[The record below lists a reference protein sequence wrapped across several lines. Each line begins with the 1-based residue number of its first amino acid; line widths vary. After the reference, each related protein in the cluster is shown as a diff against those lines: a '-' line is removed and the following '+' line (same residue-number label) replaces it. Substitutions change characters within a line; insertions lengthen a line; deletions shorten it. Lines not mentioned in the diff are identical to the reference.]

1 MASLNTTEPSETELF
16 LLFFGGAVEL
26 ITTLVG
32 IPLSIANLI
41 LVARTSV
48 IHPNMKAILI
58 FQSFF
63 ILLRG
68 SCRFVICLF
77 KFITWDLIGAKY
89 VQFFPTLIKMYF
101 IGIYARNFVP
111 HVLIVERILATLFV
125 QTYEKNRGHLFT
137 FLWTPF
143 ALIIPI
149 YIAFSTSLQNGQN
162 QPITNL
168 ITTAVQLVI
177 GSIEK
182 LLMSDGEAT
191 EMGAE
196 FEKPQHYLHH
206 FDQQNKHDIS
216 NRRGQRSVDDC
227 PDCFDPDFVYN
238 DDSISSSAQNS
249 KNASQNLK
257 IFCHIIVIIV
267 IGIVRNGIFI

>member
-1 MASLNTTEPSETELF
+1 MASLNTTAPSETELF
-16 LLFFGGAVEL
+16 LLFLGGAVEL

-77 KFITWDLIGAKY
+77 KFFLWDPIGAKY
-89 VQFFPTLIKMYF
+89 VQFFPALRKMYF

-125 QTYEKNRGHLFT
+125 RTYEKNRGHLFT
-137 FLWTPF
+137 ILWTPF

-149 YIAFSTSLQNGQN
+149 YISFSTSPQNGQN

-177 GSIEK
+177 GSIECHPFLK
-182 LLMSDGEAT
+182 RDLCQFLNCIGTMFGFNHLANNHRIGDAT
-191 EMGAE
+191 AA
-196 FEKPQHYLHH
+196 PSL
-206 FDQQNKHDIS
+206 
-216 NRRGQRSVDDC
+216 
-227 PDCFDPDFVYN
+227 
-238 DDSISSSAQNS
+238 SA
-249 KNASQNLK
+249 
-257 IFCHIIVIIV
+257 V
-267 IGIVRNGIFI
+267 NGIAQRNLISGKAMINARSKPEEHFAVLKEAWEKGPMKRQNANSRK